1 MTAIEHEGQAG
12 MAVGRSWARLDSRE
26 KVLGSTR
33 YAADVHVPIKGLL
46 HARLVLSV
54 YAHAKI
60 DSIDKTAALA
70 VPGVVAVL
78 TIDDLPIKGAADMRM
93 FTPLARHQ
101 VVWAGQPVAIVVAES
116 PGAAEDGVDAV
127 VVEYSPLPIAV
138 DTEASMD
145 KDATVARPHRHNAGE
160 DGASASPHAAVGG
173 GDEAAASPHAAVG
186 GGDKP
191 KLTEVLSANVVGK
204 HWHRNGDVDAVLA
217 ESDATATGHFETD
230 WVYQAYIEPHT
241 ATAWVEGSGEL
252 VVTSSTQG
260 VFYTRS
266 QLAKIYGLPA
276 NKVRSIGAPLGGAFG
291 SKILVAEPLAAG
303 ASLVLK
309 RPVQLVMTRRE
320 DFMAT
325 NPASASRS
333 EVSIGANKDG
343 HLTGLKARMVFDSGS
358 FSEWTIES
366 IAAILVAGP
375 YRWDAH
381 DVRAYG
387 VETNRVGTGS
397 YRGPGGPQ
405 ASFALESL
413 LDELAE
419 KLGLDP
425 IEFRKRNGVIAGDRM
440 VDGEP
445 WVQIGVR
452 EVLTAVQDHPMWKK
466 RHSLP
471 KGEGV
476 GIGVGVWPGG
486 KEPAAAICRLEADG
500 TITIITGVVD
510 MTGVASGFA
519 TIAADAFGIDVAKVN
534 VIAADTQSAP
544 RSPLSGGSVVTYS
557 AGRAVQRSVE
567 AMREKLL
574 RYAAEDM
581 EIDPGDLEVVNG
593 RVQPKGAPGKGRSV
607 AELAEKLDGFGV
619 SFEPVEGHGGSIPPS
634 LAPSTYPHLAHVR
647 GETESGQVTIL
658 GYVIAQDVG
667 RALNPALVEGQ
678 MRGGA
683 VQGLGWALF
692 EGMTYDDQAQLLA
705 GSFMDYAVP
714 TANEIPP
721 IDTLIVEVPAPD
733 GPFGAKGI
741 GEAPVCGSAAAV
753 ANAVHAASG
762 IRMYQL
768 PMTAPRIWATGR
780 EQNGDNGSGPAH

>member
-1 MTAIEHEGQAG
+1 MTAVKDEGQVG
-12 MAVGRSWARLDSRE
+12 VAVGRSWPRLDSRE

-33 YAADVHVPIKGLL
+33 YAADVHVPMQGLL

-54 YAHAKI
+54 YAHARI
-60 DSIDKTAALA
+60 DSIDRSAALA

-93 FTPLARHQ
+93 FQPLARHE
-101 VVWAGQPVAIVVAES
+101 VVFAGQPVAIVVAES
-116 PGAAEDGVDAV
+116 EGAAEDGVQAV
-127 VVEYSPLPIAV
+127 SVEYTPLQVVV
-138 DTEASMD
+138 DTEAAMQPG
-145 KDATVARPHRHNAGE
+145 ATIARPHRHTASE
-160 DGASASPHAAVGG
+160 DGGGASPHAAVGG
-173 GDEAAASPHAAVG
+173 GDEAASPHAAVG
-186 GGDKP
+186 GGAKP
-191 KLTEVLSANVVGK
+191 RLKEELSANVIGR
-204 HWHRNGDVDAVLA
+204 HWHHNGDVDAVLA
-217 ESDATATGHFETD
+217 SSEATVSGHFETD

-241 ATAWVEGSGEL
+241 ATAWIEGSGEL
-252 VVTSSTQG
+252 VVSSSTQG

-291 SKILVAEPLAAG
+291 SKILIAEPLAAG
-303 ASLVLK
+303 AALAVR
-309 RPVQLVMTRRE
+309 RPVRLAMTRRE

-325 NPASASRS
+325 NPAPGSRF
-333 EVSIGANKDG
+333 EVTLGGNSDG
-343 HLTGLKARMVFDSGS
+343 HLTGLKARMVFDSGAY
-358 FSEWTIES
+358 SEWTIES

-413 LDELAE
+413 LDELAT

-425 IEFRKRNGVIAGDRM
+425 IELRLRNGVIAGDRM

-452 EVLTAVQDHPMWKK
+452 EVLSAVQ
-466 RHSLP
+466 RHQLWQRRHQLP
-471 KGEGV
+471 SGEGV
-476 GIGVGVWPGG
+476 GVAVGVWPGG

-500 TITIITGVVD
+500 TITVITGVVD

-519 TIAADAFGIDVAKVN
+519 TIAADAFGIDVRKVN
-534 VIAADTQSAP
+534 VVAADTSSAP

-557 AGRAVQRSVE
+557 AGRAVQRAVE

-574 RYAAEDM
+574 RFAAEDM
-581 EIDPGDLEVVNG
+581 EIDPSDLEVVDG
-593 RVQPKGAPGKGRSV
+593 RVQPKGAPGRGRSV

-619 SFEPVEGHGGSIPPS
+619 TFEPVEGHGGTIPPS
-634 LAPSTYPHLAHVR
+634 LAPSTSAHLAHVR
-647 GETESGQVTIL
+647 VDEESGQVTVL

-667 RALNPALVEGQ
+667 RALNP
-678 MRGGA
+678 
-683 VQGLGWALF
+683 
-692 EGMTYDDQAQLLA
+692 
-705 GSFMDYAVP
+705 
-714 TANEIPP
+714 
-721 IDTLIVEVPAPD
+721 
-733 GPFGAKGI
+733 
-741 GEAPVCGSAAAV
+741 
-753 ANAVHAASG
+753 
-762 IRMYQL
+762 
-768 PMTAPRIWATGR
+768 
-780 EQNGDNGSGPAH
+780 